1 MVRCWCTCSMALHYT
16 GTHIIAG
23 ISTAMGMH
31 GTPIKSDAARSTY
44 FLGTHGQLH
53 LWHAVRLMQG
63 SLYYTLYLYLYT
75 ATPTNKLL
83 NFQNHVICIIIVM
96 TT

>member
-1 MVRCWCTCSMALHYT
+1 
-16 GTHIIAG
+16 
-23 ISTAMGMH
+23 MGMH

-63 SLYYTLYLYLYT
+63 SLYYTLYQTT
-75 ATPTNKLL
+75 ATPTSKTILL
-83 NFQNHVICIIIVM
+83 LYMHIIIVM